1 MTIIKI
7 SGDKEP
13 YKPPEPEV
21 GGELPAKDPL
31 AHLDD
36 DVLVGG
42 LPLGIAVRKPGK
54 GRKCAGLA
62 TLLLVLSCG
71 IITVGLITG
80 LYLWHQ
86 THGPRGR
93 GGICGAAYQDGDRM
107 GLFQENVH
115 LPNDDTELI
124 DVPHLGRWQR
134 SRIIHSFS
142 VRKTAIEDLDNHRCY
157 VMDLD
162 EKLVKP
168 PTNVWEL
175 IVKIR
180 RGDYF
185 PQEEVI
191 RRTMRVDEG
200 PLTLGQLREFGPW
213 IYNACEALPT
223 FTLVNVDEA
232 DRILDREPRDGDL
245 EDEGFRKRRSAQ
257 DIEMEFSTASY
268 TGSGDERTPILE
280 INVVKVNDNP
290 LPALIRD

>member
-21 GGELPAKDPL
+21 GGELPPKDPL

-42 LPLGIAVRKPGK
+42 LPVGISVRKPGK
-54 GRKCAGLA
+54 GRRCAGLA

-86 THGPRGR
+86 THGPGGR
-93 GGICGAAYQDGDRM
+93 RGICGATYREGERM
-107 GLFQENVH
+107 RLFQESVH

-124 DVPHLGRWQR
+124 DVPQMGHWQR
-134 SRIIHSFS
+134 SRVIHSFS
-142 VRKTAIEDLDNHRCY
+142 VRKTAIEDLDNRRCY

-168 PTNVWEL
+168 PANVWEL

-185 PQEEVI
+185 PQEDVI
-191 RRTMRVDEG
+191 RRTMRVDAG
-200 PLTLGQLREFGPW
+200 PLTLSELREFGPW
-213 IYNACEALPT
+213 IFNACEALPT

-232 DRILDREPRDGDL
+232 DRILDREPRDGGAL
-245 EDEGFRKRRSAQ
+245 EDDDVLRKRRST
-257 DIEMEFSTASY
+257 DEKYFASFA
-268 TGSGDERTPILE
+268 GSSLAE
-280 INVVKVNDNP
+280 IVVV
-290 LPALIRD
+290 